1 MFNLDCF
8 QLSSL
13 HTETISRQ
21 AAAARL
27 LLNCHFPR
35 LSLAERSLT
44 ALGDLLIRTG
54 QRLKEAPHHLEAEPA
69 SLSSLTITL

>member
-1 MFNLDCF
+1 MFNLDYL

-13 HTETISRQ
+13 HTETIRRQ

-27 LLNCHFPR
+27 LHRCQRPR
-35 LSLAERSLT
+35 PSLAERT
-44 ALGDLLIRTG
+44 VIALGDCLIRTG
-54 QRLKEAPHHLEAEPA
+54 QRLKEAPHRLQAEQA